1 MNSDIRESLVRL
13 KQLRIADLAA
23 TDDELAILVTAL
35 RKEVETQTGVV
46 NTADS
51 TDPAYSTAASDLVG
65 LLQLTQVA
73 VDAKTELGK
82 LTTAAGKIVSRVLK
96 KAPK

>member
-1 MNSDIRESLVRL
+1 MNSDIRESLGRL

-23 TDDELAILVTAL
+23 TDDELTVLVTAL

-51 TDPAYSTAASDLVG
+51 TAPAYSAAASDLVG
-65 LLQLTQVA
+65 LLQLTQAA

-82 LTTAAGKIVSRVLK
+82 AAAAAGKAVGRVLK

>member
-1 MNSDIRESLVRL
+1 MNSDIRESLARL
-13 KQLRIADLAA
+13 KQLRIADLAT

-51 TDPAYSTAASDLVG
+51 TDPLYRAASSDLVG
-65 LLQLTQVA
+65 LLQLA
-73 VDAKTELGK
+73 EAAADSREELTR
-82 LTTAAGKIVSRVLK
+82 LTFSAGKAIARVTK

>member
-1 MNSDIRESLVRL
+1 MNSDIRESLGRL

-23 TDDELAILVTAL
+23 TDNELTVLVTAL

-46 NTADS
+46 NSADS

-65 LLQLTQVA
+65 LLQLTQAA
-73 VDAKTELGK
+73 VDDKTELGK
-82 LTTAAGKIVSRVLK
+82 LAAAASKAVGRVLK
-96 KAPK
+96 KEPK

>member
-1 MNSDIRESLVRL
+1 MTNDIRESLARL
-13 KQLRIADLAA
+13 KQLRITDLGA
-23 TDDELAILVTAL
+23 TDDELTILVTAL

-51 TDPAYSTAASDLVG
+51 INPAYTAAASDLVG
-65 LLQLTQVA
+65 LLQLSQAA
-73 VDAKTELGK
+73 VDAKAELGK
-82 LTTAAGKIVSRVLK
+82 LAGAAGKAIGRVLK

>member
-1 MNSDIRESLVRL
+1 MNSDIRESLGRL

-23 TDDELAILVTAL
+23 TDNELAVLVTAL

-46 NTADS
+46 NSADP

-65 LLQLTQVA
+65 LLQLTQAA

-82 LTTAAGKIVSRVLK
+82 LTAAASKAVGRVLK
-96 KAPK
+96 KEPK